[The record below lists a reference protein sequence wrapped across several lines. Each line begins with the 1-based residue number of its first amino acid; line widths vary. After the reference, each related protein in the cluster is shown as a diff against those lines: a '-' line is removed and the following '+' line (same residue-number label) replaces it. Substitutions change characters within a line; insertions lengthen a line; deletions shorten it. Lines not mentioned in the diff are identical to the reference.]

1 MVKNFIKYMQDN
13 GIKISTSVNKGES
26 GEYVILKIIN
36 RDIPN
41 RSFESNNIGIR
52 SLVLNLSCYSDSL
65 SEALEY
71 ANGVEDT
78 VLAYENEFD
87 IISVDIMGGNE
98 IPPSSFNKYGW
109 SFQTRILFY
118 KGNRNS

>member
-13 GIKISTSVNKGES
+13 DIKISTSVNKGER

-36 RDIPN
+36 REIPN
-41 RSFESNNIGIR
+41 RSFESNNLGIR
-52 SLVLNLSCYSDSL
+52 SLVLNLSCYSDGL

-71 ANGVEDT
+71 ADKVEDT

-87 IISVDIMGGNE
+87 IISVEIMGGND
-98 IPPSSFNKYGW
+98 IPLNSFNKYGW

-118 KGNRNS
+118 KEK